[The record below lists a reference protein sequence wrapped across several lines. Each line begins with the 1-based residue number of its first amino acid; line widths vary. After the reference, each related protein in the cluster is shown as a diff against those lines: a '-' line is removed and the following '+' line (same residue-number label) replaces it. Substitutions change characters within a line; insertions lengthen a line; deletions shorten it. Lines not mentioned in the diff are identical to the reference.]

1 MVDPILSIIIIS
13 YNTSKITTDCIKS
26 ILQDKG
32 LVFDLSKIN
41 NQNIIPT
48 EIIVIDN
55 NSKDDSVSQIKK
67 IHSIKLIAN
76 KFNGGFGKANNQGLK
91 IAKGKYILFLN
102 SDTII
107 LHSAISQS
115 LNWLC
120 SHPEVSTCTAQVL
133 NKDKTIQASGGF
145 FPNILNVLTWCFNLD
160 DLPLV
165 NKIIPP
171 LHPHTPNFYTRDK
184 FYLKDHQQDWVTGA
198 FMLVR
203 NSHLKTTHGFDE
215 NYFMYGEEV
224 ELSYRIKKNNPEFQ
238 TWYLIGPQIIHLG
251 GASAQNR
258 IDPIINEYRGILA
271 FFKKHK
277 SHFQYQLVKKLIK
290 INALSRSVIYSL
302 RGNKNT
308 ASLYLQTCS
317 KI

>member
-1 MVDPILSIIIIS
+1 MTNPVLSIIILS
-13 YNTSKITTDCIKS
+13 YNTSQITINCLKS
-26 ILQDKG
+26 IFQDKG
-32 LVFDLSKIN
+32 LKE
-41 NQNIIPT
+41 IPY
-48 EIIVIDN
+48 EIIIIDN
-55 NSKDDSVSQIKK
+55 DSKDDSLKK
-67 IHSIKLIAN
+67 IKEFKSSLEIGNWKLEIIAN
-76 KFNGGFGKANNQGLK
+76 KFNRGFGKANNQGLK
-91 IAKGKYILFLN
+91 IAKGNYILLLN
-102 SDTII
+102 SDTLI

-120 SHPEVSTCTAQVL
+120 SHPEVSVCTAQLL

-145 FPNILNVLTWCFNLD
+145 FPNLSNVLTWCLNLD

-165 NKIIPP
+165 NKIIKPF
-171 LHPHTPNFYTRDK
+171 HPHTPTFYTHDK

-198 FMLVR
+198 FMLIR
-203 NSHLKTTHGFDE
+203 SSHLKSTNGFDE

-224 ELSYRIKKNNPEFQ
+224 ELSYRIKKNNPQFQ

-258 IDPIINEYRGILA
+258 IDPLLNEYKGILS

-277 SHFQYQLVKKLIK
+277 NSLQYKICEYLIK
-290 INALSRSVIYSL
+290 VNAFSRGVIYSI

-308 ASLYLQTCS
+308 ASLYFQICS

>member
-1 MVDPILSIIIIS
+1 MTNPVLSIIILS
-13 YNTSKITTDCIKS
+13 YNTSQITINCLKS
-26 ILQDKG
+26 IFQDKG
-32 LVFDLSKIN
+32 LKE
-41 NQNIIPT
+41 IPY
-48 EIIVIDN
+48 EIIIIDN
-55 NSKDDSVSQIKK
+55 DSKDDSLKK
-67 IHSIKLIAN
+67 IKEFKSSLEIGNWKLEIIAN
-76 KFNGGFGKANNQGLK
+76 KFNRGFGKANNQGLK
-91 IAKGKYILFLN
+91 IAKGNYILLLN
-102 SDTII
+102 SDTLI

-120 SHPEVSTCTAQVL
+120 SHPEVSVCTAQLL

-145 FPNILNVLTWCFNLD
+145 FPNLSNVLTWCLNLD

-165 NKIIPP
+165 NKIIKPF
-171 LHPHTPNFYTRDK
+171 HPHTPTFYTHDK

-198 FMLVR
+198 FMLIR
-203 NSHLKTTHGFDE
+203 SSHLKSTNGFDE

-224 ELSYRIKKNNPEFQ
+224 ELSYRIKKNNPQFQ

-251 GASAQNR
+251 DASAQNR
-258 IDPIINEYRGILA
+258 IDPLLNEYRGILS

-277 SHFQYQLVKKLIK
+277 NNFQFKICECLIK
-290 INALSRSVIYSL
+290 FNAFSRGVIYSI

-308 ASLYLQTCS
+308 ASLYFQICS

>member
-1 MVDPILSIIIIS
+1 MINPVLSIIIVS
-13 YNTSKITTDCIKS
+13 YNTSEITINCLKS
-26 ILQDKG
+26 IFQDKG
-32 LVFDLSKIN
+32 LKE
-41 NQNIIPT
+41 IPF
-48 EIIVIDN
+48 EIIVVDN
-55 NSKDDSVSQIKK
+55 NSKDDSVVQIKK
-67 IHSIKLIAN
+67 IKNVKLIAN

-91 IAKGKYILFLN
+91 IAKGNYILFLN

-107 LHSAISQS
+107 LHSAISQT

-120 SHPEVSTCTAQVL
+120 SHPEASVCTAQLL

-145 FPNILNVLTWCFNLD
+145 FPNLLNVKTWCLNLD
-160 DLPLV
+160 DLPFV
-165 NKIIPP
+165 NKIIKPI
-171 LHPHTPNFYTRDK
+171 HPHTPNFYTHDK

-198 FMLVR
+198 FMMVR
-203 NSHLKTTHGFDE
+203 SSHLKNTNGFDE

-224 ELSYRIKKNNPEFQ
+224 ELSYRIKQNNPQFQ
-238 TWYLIGPQIIHLG
+238 TWYLVGPQIIHLG

-277 SHFQYQLVKKLIK
+277 NQWQYYIVKHLIK
-290 INALSRSVIYSL
+290 FNALSRSVIYFI
-302 RGNKNT
+302 RGNKKT